1 MGFTALRGTQLK
13 SLSQS
18 LQPLIS
24 QWNTHHQRQAGCT
37 RAQVVYTH
45 SRFRLRLQV
54 CLLIMM
60 ITAVPLV
67 LWCVWRAQG
76 NHIICNSL
84 STACL
89 VHRICWA
96 SKGKGVFV
104 DWESVII
111 ISWWPKWAPQST
123 ITAILLCLLQN
134 RVTQDLTQ
142 NLLAP
147 LKVFCS
153 RS

>member
-24 QWNTHHQRQAGCT
+24 QWNTHHQRQGGCT
-37 RAQVVYTH
+37 RTQVVYTH
-45 SRFRLRLQV
+45 SRVRLRLQV

-60 ITAVPLV
+60 ITAAPLV
-67 LWCVWRAQG
+67 LQNVWKAQG
-76 NHIICNSL
+76 NHIICNPL
-84 STACL
+84 STTCL

-104 DWESVII
+104 DWGSVII
-111 ISWWPKWAPQST
+111 ISWWPKWAPWST
-123 ITAILLCLLQN
+123 ITATLLCLLQS
-134 RVTQDLTQ
+134 RVTRDLTQ
-142 NLLAP
+142 NLLTP
-147 LKVFCS
+147 LEVFCS